1 MKKLMIA
8 AVAVC
13 AAALAQAGSIN
24 WSTAAKLAK
33 NQDGSNLSP
42 KTTIYLLQTDVTGE
56 TGYDALIQAITK
68 DGFDSST
75 IESWDAYAGKLTTT
89 SSTSTKSY
97 GKGSGTAV
105 TKATDS
111 AGEYETHNFNA
122 IIFQKGEDNK
132 EYYLLTSVSVQ
143 GKAKDP
149 NDPIDQQNDPAFGSA
164 NFSGSTWTEVAQS
177 APEPTSA
184 MLLLLG
190 VAGLALKRRR
200 A

>member
-13 AAALAQAGSIN
+13 AAALAQAGTFD
-24 WSTAAKLAK
+24 WSTSAKLAK
-33 NQDGSNLSP
+33 NADGTNLSP
-42 KTTIYLLQTDVTGE
+42 STTIYLLQTDVTGE
-56 TGYDALIQAITK
+56 TGYDALILALTK
-68 DGFDSST
+68 DGFDPST

-89 SSTSTKSY
+89 SSTNTKSY

-105 TKATDS
+105 AKATDA
-111 AGEYETHNFNA
+111 AGEYEGHQFTA
-122 IIFQKGEDNK
+122 IIFQEKDGKDV
-132 EYYLLTSVSVQ
+132 YLLSSALG

-149 NDPIDQQNDPAFGSA
+149 ADSSDNPVNPQFAAA
-164 NFSGSTWTEVAQS
+164 NFSGSTWNEVAQT
-177 APEPTSA
+177 PEPTSA

>member
-13 AAALAQAGSIN
+13 AAALAQAGSFD
-24 WSTAAKLAK
+24 WTTAAKFAK
-33 NQDGSNLSP
+33 NADGSNLSP
-42 KTTIYLLQTDVTGE
+42 NSTVYLLQTDVTGE
-56 TGYDALIQAITK
+56 TGYDALILALTK
-68 DGFDSST
+68 DGFDPST

-89 SSTSTKSY
+89 SSTNTKSY
-97 GKGSGTAV
+97 GKGSGTAIS
-105 TKATDS
+105 KATDD
-111 AGEYETHNFNA
+111 AGEFEQHTFAA
-122 IIFQKGEDNK
+122 ILFQKKDGKDV
-132 EYYLLTSVSVQ
+132 YLLSSTNP

-149 NDPIDQQNDPAFGSA
+149 ADGADVPINPSFTASS
-164 NFSGSTWTEVAQS
+164 FSGSTWNEVAQT
-177 APEPTSA
+177 PEPTSA

>member
-33 NQDGSNLSP
+33 NSDGTNLSP
-42 KTTIYLLQTDVTGE
+42 STTIYLLQTDVTGE

-97 GKGSGTAV
+97 GKGSGTATV
-105 TKATDS
+105 KATDD
-111 AGEYETHNFNA
+111 AGEYELHNFTA
-122 IIFQKGEDNK
+122 IIFQEKDGK
-132 EYYLLTSVSVQ
+132 PVYLLSSSTAQ

-149 NDPIDQQNDPAFGSA
+149 NDPIDAAVDAAFAASS
-164 NFSGSTWTEVAQS
+164 FSGSTWNEVAQT
-177 APEPTSA
+177 PEPTSA